1 MKKVNP
7 HTKREQGARGA
18 KIDKVSSHYGVG
30 VKIDK
35 QKCLGCGV
43 CISLCP
49 EVFELK
55 DGKSQVKEKA
65 DLEKHKDCIKG
76 TIDSCPVSA
85 IEITNDN

>member
-1 MKKVNP
+1 MKK
-7 HTKREQGARGA
+7 
-18 KIDKVSSHYGVG
+18 

-55 DGKSQVKEKA
+55 DGKSKIKEEV
-65 DLEKHKDCIKG
+65 DLEKHKDCIKQAAEN
-76 TIDSCPVSA
+76 CPVGA
-85 IEITNDN
+85 IEITEK

>member
-7 HTKREQGARGA
+7 HTKREQGAKGA
-18 KIDKVSSHYGVG
+18 KIDKISSHYGVG

-55 DGKSQVKEKA
+55 DGKSQVKGKV
-65 DLEKHKDCIKG
+65 DLEKNKECIKQA
-76 TIDSCPVSA
+76 INSCPVQA
-85 IEITNDN
+85 IK